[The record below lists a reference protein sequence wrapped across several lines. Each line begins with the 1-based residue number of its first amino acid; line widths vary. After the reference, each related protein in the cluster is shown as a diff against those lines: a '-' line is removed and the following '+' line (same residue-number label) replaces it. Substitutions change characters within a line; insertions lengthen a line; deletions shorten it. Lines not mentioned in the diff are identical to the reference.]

1 VSPATAIRRL
11 WVIPPGPSGAQG
23 AARDVGDHLPFG
35 ADAAR
40 LKWSTQVPDFLLA
53 TYAGQPV
60 WLWMAFLSFIVFLL
74 WVDLGL
80 LNTKDEVVSP
90 KKSALMWAAF
100 ASLAI
105 AFGAYVYFGYTP
117 DPQYYFEGAELQQYL
132 ANPEASGVNLQ
143 QTAVLQYFTGYLL
156 ETALAFDNIFVIG
169 MIFTFFAVPREYQHR
184 VLFWGIIGAIVFRA
198 IFISLGAAVVNQYT
212 WVLFIFAAFLIYTG
226 YKMFFGG
233 EHEMKLEDNPV
244 LKFIK
249 KRMPIYDKIEN
260 HNFFVRKPDPK
271 TGKIILMATPLFL
284 ALIMVEVV
292 DIIFAVDSVPAI
304 FAVTRDPF
312 IVYTSNIFAILG
324 LRSMY
329 FMLSAA
335 VERFK
340 YLKYGLSMVLVLIG
354 VKIIWNFGLY
364 KAWKEANGAPLVPY
378 LEPQWSLIGTLTLIG
393 GALLFSWWKT
403 RNVAPHQGA

>member
-1 VSPATAIRRL
+1 M
-11 WVIPPGPSGAQG
+11 
-23 AARDVGDHLPFG
+23 
-35 ADAAR
+35 
-40 LKWSTQVPDFLLA
+40 PDFLLA
-53 TYAGQPV
+53 TYAGQPI
-60 WLWMAFLSFIVFLL
+60 WLWLAFLSFIVFLL

-90 KKSALMWAAF
+90 KKSAMMWAAF

-105 AFGAYVYFGYTP
+105 AFGAYVYFGFTP
-117 DPQYYFEGAELQQYL
+117 NPSYYLEGEQLAGYL
-132 ANPEASGVNLQ
+132 ADPAASGVDLKQ
-143 QTAVLQYFTGYLL
+143 MAVIQYFTGYLL

-226 YKMFFGG
+226 YKMLFGG
-233 EHEMKLEDNPV
+233 EHQMNLEDNMV
-244 LKFIK
+244 LKFVK
-249 KRMPIYDKIEN
+249 KRFPIYDKIEN

-329 FMLSAA
+329 FMLAAA

-340 YLKYGLSMVLVLIG
+340 YLKYGLAAVLVLIG
-354 VKIIWNFGLY
+354 IKIIWNFGLN
-364 KAWKEANGAPLVPY
+364 KMWKTADGKSVVPY
-378 LEPQWSLIGTLTLIG
+378 LEPHWSLIATLALIG
-393 GALLFSWWKT
+393 GALAFSWWKT
-403 RNVAPHQGA
+403 RNEAPTTRAAE